1 MEMSNRSETPNKRV
15 SRLKSIP
22 APQGTINVHL
32 NWIIDILE
40 QDNNED
46 GLKLTQEN
54 LAAYQS
60 LYKPVDT
67 MSKLKLQDNQNLFK
81 DVASVKSFGLDSPPS
96 PFNKV
101 TILTVYRVR
110 FILSIEFWCSINNFK
125 IEENWC

>member
-1 MEMSNRSETPNKRV
+1 MEISNRSETPNKRA

-22 APQGTINVHL
+22 APQGTIYYYHL
-32 NWIIDILE
+32 NLIIYILE

-46 GLKLTQEN
+46 GFKLTQEN

-67 MSKLKLQDNQNLFK
+67 MSKLKLQDNQNFLK

-101 TILTVYRVR
+101 TFL
-110 FILSIEFWCSINNFK
+110 
-125 IEENWC
+125 